1 MSKEN
6 KLEKRIAELELIV
19 QQQHQKILDYEGV
32 IKNTNQ
38 QLRSLLSEIQ
48 SDVARMK
55 EIQKLIVPREIK
67 KIQGV
72 EFSSRFIPGQ
82 KIGGDYYDVFP
93 IEDSQR
99 FGIILSSAGSYGLS
113 ALVLSVLITIAPR
126 LEAKANFD
134 IQENVSKLV
143 AQVLPQLK
151 PTDQWS
157 LFYGVFDK
165 KYLELEY
172 VLYGDIEVAVSHH
185 GNATWSMLPNMSTH
199 LRLNSV
205 IEPKTQSVTLEPLS
219 SLACVSPGLIARE
232 RELNLAQCLSSVQSR
247 DVHELRNHI
256 FLSCLRPKSG
266 DFPDR
271 DQTAVVMQVKDRAI
285 RLAKL
290 T

>member
-1 MSKEN
+1 MSQEY

-19 QQQHQKILDYEGV
+19 QQQHQQIQDYEGL

-38 QLRSLLSEIQ
+38 QLQILLSELQ
-48 SDVARMK
+48 ADVARMK
-55 EIQKLIVPREIK
+55 EIQKLLVPREIK
-67 KIQGV
+67 KIPGV

-99 FGIILSSAGSYGLS
+99 FGIILSSAGNYGLS

-134 IQENVSKLV
+134 VQETVSKLI
-143 AQVLPQLK
+143 AQVLPQLM

-172 VLYGDIEVAVSHH
+172 VLYGDIEVALSNPHSSS
-185 GNATWSMLPNMSTH
+185 WSMLPNMGGN
-199 LRLNSV
+199 LVYNSA
-205 IEPKTQSVTLEPLS
+205 IESKTQTVSFEPLS
-219 SLACVSPGLIARE
+219 SLACVSPGLSDPAGR
-232 RELNLAQCLSSVQSR
+232 LNLAQCLSSVQSS
-247 DVHELRNHI
+247 DIHELRNHI
-256 FLSCLRPKSG
+256 FLSRLNPGPG
-266 DFPDR
+266 DLPDR

-285 RLAKL
+285 RLAKP